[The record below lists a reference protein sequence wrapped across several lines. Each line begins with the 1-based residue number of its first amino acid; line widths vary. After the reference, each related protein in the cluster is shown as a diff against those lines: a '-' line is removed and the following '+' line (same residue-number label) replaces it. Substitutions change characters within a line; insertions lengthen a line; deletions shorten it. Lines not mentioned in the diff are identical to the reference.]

1 MHKNKAVNDINIP
14 KRAYRGLCTEDS
26 WSNTAEGSSSTKFV
40 IDQRINLKS
49 TYVESGKQI

>member
-26 WSNTAEGSSSTKFV
+26 WSKTAKGSSSTKFV
-40 IDQRINLKS
+40 IERINLKS